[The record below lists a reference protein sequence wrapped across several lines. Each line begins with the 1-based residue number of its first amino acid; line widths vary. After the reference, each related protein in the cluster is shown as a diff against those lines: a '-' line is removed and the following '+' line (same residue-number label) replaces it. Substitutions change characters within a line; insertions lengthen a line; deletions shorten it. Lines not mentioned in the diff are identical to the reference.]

1 LQVKEDKRIVRS
13 DFDRIYREDWWPLSF
28 LSLNDYDVNITYSV
42 FLECLKW
49 RKSFNIHNIS
59 LLELRS
65 LFMKKA
71 MYLHGEDL
79 QGRRILWINLKQIE
93 ATERNFT
100 KLLIYWLE
108 RNATETCGAPLQ
120 FLFDMSGSGL
130 QNLEVEAV
138 KFALHACKYYF
149 PGCMGGLLVYE
160 CPPIFDALCKLVLS
174 WIDIR
179 AHCRLRR
186 ITRDTVTKYV
196 SPENLPF
203 HMGGKVWYF
212 FPIFCNSSTDK
223 IFEIGWI
230 SKDIF

>member
-1 LQVKEDKRIVRS
+1 MLQ
-13 DFDRIYREDWWPLSF
+13 
-28 LSLNDYDVNITYSV
+28 
-42 FLECLKW
+42 
-49 RKSFNIHNIS
+49 
-59 LLELRS
+59 
-65 LFMKKA
+65 
-71 MYLHGEDL
+71 
-79 QGRRILWINLKQIE
+79 
-93 ATERNFT
+93 
-100 KLLIYWLE
+100 
-108 RNATETCGAPLQ
+108 
-120 FLFDMSGSGL
+120 
-130 QNLEVEAV
+130 EVEAV

-212 FPIFCNSSTDK
+212 FPIFCNSSTFLCQQFCSSVYWFASSVFLGIK
-223 IFEIGWI
+223 YLKLVGFLRI
-230 SKDIF
+230 SFDFSLIEFLSMAFYLL